1 MKITDKNA
9 SINLEA
15 YTRNIKNNKKSDT
28 NPMQTSDQL
37 SCDDK
42 VVLSPKVKQIKE
54 LEELLGSVPDIDEEK
69 VARIKKRIEN
79 GTYRIEGDKIAL
91 KMLKES
97 LFNRIG

>member
-1 MKITDKNA
+1 MEITDKNT

-15 YTRNIKNNKKSDT
+15 HTRNIRNNKKLDT
-28 NPMQTSDQL
+28 NSRQASDEVF
-37 SCDDK
+37 CEDK
-42 VVLSPKVKQIKE
+42 VVLSPKVKQIEK
-54 LEELLGSVPDIDEEK
+54 LKELLGSVSDIDKEK

-97 LFNRIG
+97 LSNRIE